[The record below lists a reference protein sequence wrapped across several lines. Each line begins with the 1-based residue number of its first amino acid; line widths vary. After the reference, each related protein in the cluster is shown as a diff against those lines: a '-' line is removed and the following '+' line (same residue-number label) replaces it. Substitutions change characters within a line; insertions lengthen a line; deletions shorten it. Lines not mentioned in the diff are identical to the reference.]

1 MKIGFIGLGNVG
13 GKLAG
18 SLLRN
23 NFDLTVRDLDE
34 NLTNSLKDLGAKV
47 AKSPKELAEQSD
59 LIITSLPS
67 PEVSAEVMESED
79 GILNGLSEKK
89 IWLEM
94 STTDENE
101 VKRLGKKVIEKKAIP
116 LDGPV
121 SGGCHRAATGNIA
134 IFVGGERKAFEKIL
148 PALTVMGRKI
158 LHTGELGTA
167 SVLKVITNY
176 LASAHLVALGEAW
189 TVAKKSNLD
198 LAKTYKGIAISSG
211 NSFVHETESQVILN
225 GSYNINFTMDLV
237 LKDTSL
243 FDNLAKKLNAP
254 LEISPQIVEI
264 FKDGQKK
271 YGSRAWS
278 SMIVK
283 RMEDLNNINFPSD
296 IKKLN
301 DEELKVLS
309 EEVRSE
315 MIDAVSK
322 TGGHLGAGLGV
333 VELTVAIHATFDT
346 PHDRLIWDVGHQA
359 YPHKILTGRKNKIH
373 TIRQKEGLAPFP
385 AISESEFDAFGVG
398 HSSTSISAALGMTIG
413 SNDKALAVIGDGAL
427 TAGMAVDANVLIFER
442 IREEIKLNKGP
453 ARAIELGYEKA
464 LSAIIDAN
472 ITTFITAVIL
482 FAIGSGPVRGFSV
495 TLGLGIITSVFTAIF
510 VTRLLIVIWFERRRP
525 RKVEV

>member
-23 NFDLTVRDLDE
+23 NFDLTVRDL
-34 NLTNSLKDLGAKV
+34 NKRLTEPLKDLGAKV
-47 AKSPKELAEQSD
+47 ANTPKELAEQVD

-67 PEVSAEVMESED
+67 PEVSAKVMESED
-79 GILNGLSEKK
+79 GIINGLSENK

-101 VKRLGKKVIEKKAIP
+101 VKRLGEKVIAKKAIP
-116 LDGPV
+116 MDGPV

-148 PALTVMGRKI
+148 PALTVMGRKV
-158 LHTGELGTA
+158 LHTGELGSA

-176 LASAHLVALGEAW
+176 LASVHLVALGEAW
-189 TVAKKSNLD
+189 TIAKKSNLD

-237 LKDTSL
+237 LKDTGL
-243 FDNLAKKLNAP
+243 FDKLAKKLSAP

-283 RMEDLNNINFPSD
+283 RMEDLNNINFRANGFP
-296 IKKLN
+296 
-301 DEELKVLS
+301 DELIDNEP
-309 EEVRSE
+309 EE
-315 MIDAVSK
+315 K
-322 TGGHLGAGLGV
+322 
-333 VELTVAIHATFDT
+333 
-346 PHDRLIWDVGHQA
+346 
-359 YPHKILTGRKNKIH
+359 
-373 TIRQKEGLAPFP
+373 
-385 AISESEFDAFGVG
+385 
-398 HSSTSISAALGMTIG
+398 
-413 SNDKALAVIGDGAL
+413 
-427 TAGMAVDANVLIFER
+427 
-442 IREEIKLNKGP
+442 
-453 ARAIELGYEKA
+453 GYE
-464 LSAIIDAN
+464 I
-472 ITTFITAVIL
+472 
-482 FAIGSGPVRGFSV
+482 
-495 TLGLGIITSVFTAIF
+495 
-510 VTRLLIVIWFERRRP
+510 
-525 RKVEV
+525 

>member
-34 NLTNSLKDLGAKV
+34 RLTGSFKDLGAKV
-47 AKSPKELAEQSD
+47 ASSPKELAEQTD

-67 PEVSAEVMESED
+67 PEVSAEVMEAND
-79 GILNGLSEKK
+79 GIINGLSENK

-101 VKRLGKKVIEKKAIP
+101 VKRLGEKVIAKKSIP

-148 PALTVMGRKI
+148 PALTVMGRKV
-158 LHTGELGTA
+158 LHTGELGSA

-176 LASAHLVALGEAW
+176 LASVHLVALGEAW

-237 LKDTSL
+237 LKDTGL
-243 FDNLAKKLNAP
+243 FDNLAKKLGAP
-254 LEISPQIVEI
+254 LEISPQIVKI

-283 RMEDLNNINFPSD
+283 RMEDLNNINFRANGFP
-296 IKKLN
+296 
-301 DEELKVLS
+301 DELIDNEL
-309 EEVRSE
+309 EE
-315 MIDAVSK
+315 K
-322 TGGHLGAGLGV
+322 
-333 VELTVAIHATFDT
+333 
-346 PHDRLIWDVGHQA
+346 
-359 YPHKILTGRKNKIH
+359 
-373 TIRQKEGLAPFP
+373 
-385 AISESEFDAFGVG
+385 
-398 HSSTSISAALGMTIG
+398 
-413 SNDKALAVIGDGAL
+413 
-427 TAGMAVDANVLIFER
+427 
-442 IREEIKLNKGP
+442 
-453 ARAIELGYEKA
+453 GYE
-464 LSAIIDAN
+464 I
-472 ITTFITAVIL
+472 
-482 FAIGSGPVRGFSV
+482 
-495 TLGLGIITSVFTAIF
+495 
-510 VTRLLIVIWFERRRP
+510 
-525 RKVEV
+525 